1 METFPTNIFEFTQR
15 FASEEACW
23 QYLANIRW
31 PKGFRCPI
39 DGLPPRTFVKTRKLW
54 TCPNGHQT
62 SVTAGT
68 TMHLTRTPLTKW
80 FWAAYLM
87 VANKP
92 GISALQLQKHV
103 GGRLETAFIIL
114 HKLRAAM
121 VNPDRTKLSGYVEVD
136 ETIIG
141 SSEAGKGHAGRAYVE
156 GKSIVVGA
164 VEVHGDYSGRIR
176 MRKVDTFKEH
186 DLVGFIRDHIEPG
199 STVAT
204 DGFLAYQN
212 LRRYGYNHVV
222 IEGATS
228 KEVAQKMPKIHI
240 AFGNLKTWLNG
251 THHGVSGKHMQGYLN
266 EYVYRWNRRENPMQS
281 FLTLLGIVVRVKA
294 PEYYKLYHAGER
306 GGWVHMN
313 GIGVDD

>member
-1 METFPTNIFEFTQR
+1 METFPTNIFEFTQ
-15 FASEEACW
+15 FFGTEEACW
-23 QYLANIRW
+23 DYLAKVRW
-31 PKGFRCPI
+31 PQGFRCPI

-68 TMHLTRTPLTKW
+68 TMHLTHTRLRKW

-92 GISALQLQKHV
+92 GISALQLRKHI
-103 GGRLETAFIIL
+103 GGRLETAFVIL

-121 VNPDRTKLSGYVEVD
+121 VNPDRSKLNGYVEVD

-141 SSEAGKGHAGRAYVE
+141 SSEAGKGQRGRSYVP

-176 MRKVDTFKEH
+176 MRKVETFKER
-186 DLVGFIRDHIEPG
+186 DLIGFVRDHIEPG

-212 LRRYGYNHVV
+212 LSKYGYYHTV
-222 IEGATS
+222 IQGAS
-228 KEVAQKMPKIHI
+228 SREVAEQMKKIHI

-281 FLTLLGIVVRVKA
+281 FLTLLGIAARVRSPA
-294 PEYYKLYHAGER
+294 YHQLYHAGEKGR
-306 GGWVHMN
+306 WAHMN
-313 GIGVDD
+313 GVT